1 MRKFKP
7 FYSFLRYS
15 YASPDVLGSFLLEE
29 SQANK
34 GSSRFQLRSGKEL
47 SDTFGCF
54 DGFEVPVATQTKNP
68 VSTKSFFS
76 QLKEEPIF
84 WQLTEL
90 LWTCTCMLQAAA
102 EGSSPARSR
111 TSFKAGSGH
120 PAPRPAAD
128 GGRLPA
134 AGDPP
139 ADGLPGEDSALV
151 PVGILLCCRLCPPAP
166 LGRAW
171 LCLDSL
177 PAGTGMSTKMHH
189 LVMDDSQG
197 GGAEK
202 NLSVSWLGSN
212 DLWRGYGQFYG
223 IPLFL
228 LI

>member
-151 PVGILLCCRLCPPAP
+151 PVGISRAAACARRRRWEEPGSVLTASQQVPGCLPRCTTWLWMTRRAGGQRRTYRFRGWAQMIYGEAMDNFMGYLC
-166 LGRAW
+166 
-171 LCLDSL
+171 
-177 PAGTGMSTKMHH
+177 
-189 LVMDDSQG
+189 
-197 GGAEK
+197 
-202 NLSVSWLGSN
+202 
-212 DLWRGYGQFYG
+212 F
-223 IPLFL
+223 F
-228 LI
+228 